1 LKLVCVCTLLN
12 TLLYFKF
19 YILSGTTPFGGTT
32 VEREPLLLRTMSIS
46 QMKEME
52 PLLLASVVGGYML
65 MPHFFKQLYSDV
77 DDDES
82 MKVCLIV
89 KLLFVSL

>member
-1 LKLVCVCTLLN
+1 MCSQLMYSSF
-12 TLLYFKF
+12 LYFK
-19 YILSGTTPFGGTT
+19 YYTLSGTTPFGGTT
-32 VEREPLLLRTMSIS
+32 VEREPLLFRTLSIS

-65 MPHFFKQLYSDV
+65 LPHDFKQLYNDV

-82 MKVCLIV
+82 KKVCLNAKV
-89 KLLFVSL
+89 

>member
-1 LKLVCVCTLLN
+1 
-12 TLLYFKF
+12 
-19 YILSGTTPFGGTT
+19 LSGSTPFGGTT

-52 PLLLASVVGGYML
+52 PVLQASVVNGYML
-65 MPHFFKQLYSDV
+65 MPHDFQKLYNDV

-82 MKVCLIV
+82 KKVL
-89 KLLFVSL
+89 